1 MVQPLQVQSGP
12 GSRMSRFN
20 RFFARWLA
28 SPLGFLSGRA
38 VLVRYTG
45 RVSGLQRRLPVNVNR
60 LGDEYLIYVGL
71 PERKTWWHNFR
82 SPWPV
87 ELVRGPRVVRGS
99 AVVVAGSTGRG
110 RALAAG
116 ERGAV
121 RRGGAG
127 RRGPEARVRRG
138 HAGLE
143 PGRSA
148 LGIAE
153 PERAGAPA
161 PFVAGSSATSW
172 P

>member
-110 RALAAG
+110 RGLAADYLAAHRGAAKRAGLPRLPKGERYGAEALAA
-116 ERGAV
+116 A
-121 RRGGAG
+121 
-127 RRGPEARVRRG
+127 
-138 HAGLE
+138 
-143 PGRSA
+143 
-148 LGIAE
+148 
-153 PERAGAPA
+153 APKLV
-161 PFVAGSSATSW
+161 FVVVT
-172 P
+172 PD